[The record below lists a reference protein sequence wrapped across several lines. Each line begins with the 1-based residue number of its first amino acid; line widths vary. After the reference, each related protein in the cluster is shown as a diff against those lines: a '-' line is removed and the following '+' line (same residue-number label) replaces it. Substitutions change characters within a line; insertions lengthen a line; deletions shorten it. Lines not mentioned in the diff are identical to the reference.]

1 MTIDTIIGAS
11 GSDYS
16 HFLLIIDA
24 MFIIWEDIM
33 KRFTSIILVLLLTLS
48 LLTAC
53 GTNEPK
59 TPEAPQEPKVE
70 SNEPATENPTDGI
83 FPAIAKDKIKVGVIH
98 IGNPA
103 DGSGYTFAHDQGIV
117 EMQKSLGLNDNQI
130 IRKNNVN
137 DTDPTATEAAI
148 LECIEEGANIIFG
161 TSWGFMDT
169 MEALTDEYPNVIF
182 SHGSGYKSNGSN
194 FNNYFGR
201 IYQSRYLTGIAA
213 GLKTKS
219 NLIGY
224 VAAMGK
230 GNSEVTG
237 GLNAFAMGV
246 YSVNPDA
253 KVYVKVTN
261 SWYSPEEE
269 TNAAKALLAEGCD
282 VIAQHCDT
290 PNPQLEAEKA
300 GAFGIGYNSDM
311 SKDAPKA
318 TITSAVWNWGAYYTW
333 AVKQVVDGTWKCENY
348 YGGMKEGMIAYSPL
362 NESIA
367 AQGTKEKIAEAEK
380 LILDG
385 TFNVFDGVI
394 ETNDGNTIGEEGKTL
409 SDATITGGINWYF
422 KTVVE
427 K

>member
-1 MTIDTIIGAS
+1 MKK
-11 GSDYS
+11 
-16 HFLLIIDA
+16 FL
-24 MFIIWEDIM
+24 
-33 KRFTSIILVLLLTLS
+33 SIIAVLLSALL

-53 GTNEPK
+53 GSDGQPAAK
-59 TPEAPQEPKVE
+59 GPEAGQSGEE
-70 SNEPATENPTDGI
+70 STDGGL
-83 FPAIAKDKIKVGVIH
+83 FPAIAKENIKVGVIH

-103 DGSGYTFAHDQGIV
+103 DGSGYTYAHDQGIV
-117 EMQKSLGLNDNQI
+117 EMQKAFGLSDNQI

-161 TSWGFMDT
+161 TSWGYMDT
-169 MEALTDEYPNVIF
+169 LEALAEEHPEVIF
-182 SHGSGYKSNGSN
+182 SHGSGYKNNDKN

-201 IYQSRYLTGIAA
+201 IYQARYLTGIAA

-219 NLIGY
+219 NLVGY

-230 GNSEVTG
+230 DNSEVTG

-246 YSVNPDA
+246 YSVNPEA

-290 PNPQLEAEKA
+290 ANPQLEAEKA

-311 SKDAPKA
+311 SKDAPNA

-333 AVKQVVDGTWKCENY
+333 AVGQVIDGTWKNENY
-348 YGGMKEGMIAYSPL
+348 YGGMKEGMIAISPI
-362 NESIA
+362 NEGIA
-367 AQGTKEKIAEAEK
+367 AEGTAEKIAEAEK
-380 LILDG
+380 SILDG

-394 ETNDGNTIGEEGKTL
+394 ETNDGSTVGEEGKTL
-409 SDATITGGINWYF
+409 DDASITGGINWYF
-422 KTVVE
+422 KTVEE

>member
-1 MTIDTIIGAS
+1 
-11 GSDYS
+11 
-16 HFLLIIDA
+16 
-24 MFIIWEDIM
+24 M
-33 KRFTSIILVLLLTLS
+33 KKILSIVLVLVLALS

-53 GTNEPK
+53 GPDGQPASES
-59 TPEAPQEPKVE
+59 PESGQNGEKP
-70 SNEPATENPTDGI
+70 SDGGL
-83 FPAIAKDKIKVGVIH
+83 FPAIEKENIKVGVIH

-103 DGSGYTFAHDQGIV
+103 DGSGYTYAHDQGIV
-117 EMQKSLGLNDNQI
+117 EMQKTLGLSDSQI

-137 DTDPTATEAAI
+137 DTDPTETEAAI

-161 TSWGFMDT
+161 TSWGYMDT
-169 MEALTDEYPNVIF
+169 MDALAEEYPDVIF
-182 SHGSGYKSNGSN
+182 SHGSGYKSNDKN

-201 IYQSRYLTGIAA
+201 IYQARYLTGIAA

-219 NLIGY
+219 NIVGY

-230 GNSEVTG
+230 DNSEVTG

-318 TITSAVWNWGAYYTW
+318 TITSAIWNWGAYYTW
-333 AVKQVVDGTWKCENY
+333 AVEQVIDGTWNNENY
-348 YGGMKEGMIAYSPL
+348 YGGMKEGMIAISPI
-362 NESIA
+362 NEGIA
-367 AQGTKEKIAEAEK
+367 AEGTAEKIAEAEK
-380 LILDG
+380 AIMDG
-385 TFNVFDGVI
+385 TFNVFDGII
-394 ETNDGNTIGEEGKTL
+394 ETNDGSTVGEEGKTL
-409 SDATITGGINWYF
+409 SDGDITGGINWYF
-422 KTVVE
+422 KTVEE